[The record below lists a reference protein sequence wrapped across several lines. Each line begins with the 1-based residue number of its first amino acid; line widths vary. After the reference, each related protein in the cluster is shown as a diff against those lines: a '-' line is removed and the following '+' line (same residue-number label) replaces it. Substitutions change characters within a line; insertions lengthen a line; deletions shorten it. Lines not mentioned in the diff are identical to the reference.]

1 MTERIYKMWK
11 EGRTRLNHALEG
23 IEGKDLKKRL
33 AEDANS
39 IGFLMEHLAEVELL
53 FAKNIFGDQSIK
65 IKAQTIIDGRDSG
78 EWTDFESINDLLNK
92 AEKKLGEVIKS
103 QSNDIW
109 DEEVTTKEFG
119 TKSKAEAFARVIT
132 HTAYHAGQ
140 IAMIKKYGN

>member
-1 MTERIYKMWK
+1 MTERIYNMWK
-11 EGRTRLNHALEG
+11 EGRTRLNHALKG
-23 IEGKDLKKRL
+23 IEGEDLKKRL
-33 AEDANS
+33 AEDTNS
-39 IGFLMEHLAEVELL
+39 IGFLMEHIAEVELL

-65 IKAQTIIDGRDSG
+65 IKAQTIIDERDSG

-92 AEKKLGEVIKS
+92 AEEKLGEVIKS
-103 QSNDIW
+103 QSNNAW